1 MKRFTWVKASLLAL
15 ACLVG
20 PSVDA
25 QTDTVEVRIFG
36 AQRDDRGLR
45 LVELANG
52 DVLTL
57 SVSNSTTDNQPR
69 AWIHR
74 YDASV
79 QPLWQATVADE
90 PLLQPV
96 DAVEH
101 GKGLITVLGMR
112 YANAADAYDWGWYT
126 VDSEGTSVATAH
138 WGTSAWDLPS
148 RVLHRNDSL
157 WTVGTSYASGGGDV
171 HCTLHTW
178 ANGGWVL
185 ATQWSWDSGAEDV
198 VADAE
203 FFGASLG
210 VATTADSDARA
221 ELTVFDPV
229 SGATQWTYAT
239 AFDSPTTA
247 QALSVR
253 DSSAVVLIN
262 AETPNGMRLGFA
274 GLTLDG
280 DTILET
286 IPGSGVDVAGRDIVW
301 YSPSN
306 FATIAVT
313 EGLGLGGEEWLFS
326 RWTDGGAWQGGPTFG
341 TQWDEVPA
349 AILHATDGR
358 VWMLGSTDGYSNGRD
373 DVYLVVA
380 PSPSVGNAAST
391 FFQVETNIT
400 EEAVHVAEALAAS
413 ADLAV
418 FPQPVRNRFSLSGVA
433 PSTQWSLMDGSGRVV
448 LHGTGS
454 AGDASNLPAGAY
466 VLQTVAA
473 GSTPQAIPVWVVR

>member
-1 MKRFTWVKASLLAL
+1 MKPFTWVKASLLAL

-20 PSVDA
+20 RGADA

-57 SVSNSTTDNQPR
+57 SVSNSTTDDQPR
-69 AWIHR
+69 AWMHR
-74 YDASV
+74 YDGGFV

-101 GKGLITVLGMR
+101 GDGLITVLGMR

-126 VDSEGTSVATAH
+126 VDADGAQVASANY
-138 WGTSAWDLPS
+138 GTSAWDLPS

-157 WTVGTSYASGGGDV
+157 WTVGTTYATGGGDV

-178 ANGGWVL
+178 ANGGWAL

-203 FFGASLG
+203 FFGTSIG
-210 VATTADSDARA
+210 VATTADSDACA
-221 ELTVFDPV
+221 DFTVFDPV
-229 SGATQWTYAT
+229 SGAVQWTYAT

-253 DSSAVVLIN
+253 DSAAVVLIN
-262 AETPNGMRLGFA
+262 AATPNGMRLGFA

-280 DTILET
+280 DTILEA
-286 IPGSGVDVAGRDIVW
+286 IPGSGVDVEGRDIVW
-301 YSPSN
+301 YGPSN

-313 EGLGLGGEEWLFS
+313 EGLGLGGEEWLYS

-341 TQWDEVPA
+341 TQWDEAPA

-380 PSPSVGNAAST
+380 PSPGVGNATST
-391 FFQVETNIT
+391 IFQVETNIA
-400 EEAVHVAEALAAS
+400 EEAVSVADVPTAPAVT
-413 ADLAV
+413 V
-418 FPQPVRNRFSLSGVA
+418 FPQPTRGLFSLRGVA

-448 LHGTGS
+448 LHGTGT
-454 AGDASNLPAGAY
+454 AGDASNLPVGAY
-466 VLQTVAA
+466 VLQTVGP